1 MRNPMMRRRAPL
13 AGLLALAAAL
23 PAAAAAQEP
32 GWQAGAGASYETYHF
47 GDAQTAGIESL
58 SLFAIPLAARV
69 RVGRVVRV
77 GLNGSYAR
85 GTLADATGESHT
97 LSGFTDSELTIDVP
111 IERGATT
118 VTLTGMAIVPTGKA
132 TQTAEEAIVAGAMAA
147 ELLPFSIT
155 NWGSGGGAALA
166 ASVARRFGETGLG
179 ASVGY
184 RATSEFEPLDGESFG
199 YRPGNELRVR
209 VAADRTIGGSRKAS
223 LALTMFRYGDD
234 RFEGQNLFQ
243 SGTRLQALASYAF
256 PVGYGSAAVLYA
268 GALHRTSGSVLTTF
282 PGGGVDPNA
291 PSQTLLLFGGG
302 TRAQSRIGVLVPST
316 DLRLFRREDGI
327 GQGYLYGL
335 GLGIELPLVR
345 AADGTPA
352 ATLIPSVKGRLG
364 NLMMA
369 EDASTRVTGA
379 ELGLTLRF
387 GGAAR

>member
-1 MRNPMMRRRAPL
+1 MRSHAL
-13 AGLLALAAAL
+13 TAGLLALAAVL
-23 PAAAAAQEP
+23 PAAAAAQES
-32 GWQAGAGASYETYHF
+32 GWLAGAGTSYETYHF

-58 SLFAIPLAARV
+58 SLFVVPLAAQIPL
-69 RVGRVVRV
+69 GRVVSV
-77 GLNGSYAR
+77 GMNGSYAR
-85 GTLADATGESHT
+85 GTLADGAGETHT
-97 LSGFTDSELTIDVP
+97 LSGFTDSELTLNVP
-111 IERGATT
+111 IERGGTT
-118 VTLTGMAIVPTGKA
+118 VTLTGMAILPTGKA

-155 NWGSGGGAALA
+155 NWGSGAGAALA
-166 ASVARRFGETGLG
+166 ASVAQRFGEVGLG

-209 VAADRTIGGSRKAS
+209 LAADRTIGGSRKAS
-223 LALTMFRYGDD
+223 LSLTMFRYGND

-256 PVGYGSAAVLYA
+256 PVGYGNAAVLYA
-268 GALHRTSGSVLTTF
+268 GALHRSEGSLLTTL
-282 PGGGVDPNA
+282 PGDGADPNA

-302 TRAQSRIGVLVPST
+302 ARAPSRLGVLVPTT

-335 GLGIELPLVR
+335 GLGVEFPLAR

-364 NLMMA
+364 NLKMA
-369 EDASTRVTGA
+369 EDASSGVTGA
-379 ELGLTLRF
+379 EIGLTLRF

>member
-1 MRNPMMRRRAPL
+1 MRSHAL
-13 AGLLALAAAL
+13 TAGLLALAAVL
-23 PAAAAAQEP
+23 PAAAAAQES
-32 GWQAGAGASYETYHF
+32 GWLAGAGTSYETYHF

-58 SLFAIPLAARV
+58 SLFVVPLAAQIPL
-69 RVGRVVRV
+69 GRVVSV
-77 GLNGSYAR
+77 GMNGSYAR
-85 GTLADATGESHT
+85 GTLADGTGGTHT
-97 LSGFTDSELTIDVP
+97 LSGFTDSELTLNIP
-111 IERGATT
+111 IERGGTT
-118 VTLTGMAIVPTGKA
+118 VTLTGMAILPTGKA
-132 TQTAEEAIVAGAMAA
+132 TQTPEEAIVAGAMAA

-166 ASVARRFGETGLG
+166 ASVAQRFGETGLG

-184 RATSEFEPLDGESFG
+184 RATSEFEPLDGQSFG

-209 VAADRTIGGSRKAS
+209 LAADRTIGGSRKAS
-223 LALTMFRYGDD
+223 LSLTMFRYGND

-256 PVGYGSAAVLYA
+256 PVGYGNAAVLYA
-268 GALHRTSGSVLTTF
+268 GGLHRSAGSLLTTL
-282 PGGGVDPNA
+282 PGDGADPDA

-302 TRAQSRIGVLVPST
+302 ARAPSRLGVLVPT
-316 DLRLFRREDGI
+316 ADLRLFRREDGI

-335 GLGIELPLVR
+335 GLGIEFPLAR

-364 NLMMA
+364 NLKMA
-369 EDASTRVTGA
+369 EDASTGVTGA
-379 ELGLTLRF
+379 EVGLTLRF